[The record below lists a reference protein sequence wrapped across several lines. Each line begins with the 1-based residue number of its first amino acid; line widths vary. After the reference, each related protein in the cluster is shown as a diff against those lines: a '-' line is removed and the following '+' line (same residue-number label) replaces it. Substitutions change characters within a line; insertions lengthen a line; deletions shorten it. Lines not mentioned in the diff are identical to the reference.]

1 MVIRKLSFYHF
12 HFFLFSFFFF
22 LNLSASAENEE
33 VLQELHFCLAVTH
46 SCMVTACKETRKIL
60 RNVTACTP
68 VILDAGT

>member
-12 HFFLFSFFFF
+12 PFFLFI

-33 VLQELHFCLAVTH
+33 VLQELHFCLAVMH

-60 RNVTACTP
+60 RNITACTP